1 MALLRYM
8 LCLFVLIAAPSHVLA
23 GPTVTTP
30 RGQDGIT
37 ASTAGIERLEAILNQ
52 TRANAGLRPLRNH
65 ERLNNA
71 AAGHATDMRR
81 RNYFSHRSPN
91 GATPMRRAV
100 RAGYRACRSGET
112 LAKGQRNIEKAFTA
126 WMGSPSHRKVL
137 MSRQYTHFGFA
148 RSGNHW
154 VVVTGRPC

>member
-1 MALLRYM
+1 MALLRFT

-30 RGQDGIT
+30 RDQGVT
-37 ASTAGIERLEAILNQ
+37 ASTAGIETFMAILNQ
-52 TRANAGLRPLRNH
+52 TRAQAGLRPLRNNA
-65 ERLNNA
+65 RLNNA
-71 AAGHATDMRR
+71 AAAHAADMRV

-91 GATPMRRAV
+91 GATPMRRAQ

-112 LAKGQRNIEKAFTA
+112 LAKGQRNVETAFRA
-126 WMGSPSHRKVL
+126 WMGSPGHRKVL
-137 MSRQYTHFGFA
+137 MGRQYREFGFA

-154 VVVTGRPC
+154 VVVTGRSC